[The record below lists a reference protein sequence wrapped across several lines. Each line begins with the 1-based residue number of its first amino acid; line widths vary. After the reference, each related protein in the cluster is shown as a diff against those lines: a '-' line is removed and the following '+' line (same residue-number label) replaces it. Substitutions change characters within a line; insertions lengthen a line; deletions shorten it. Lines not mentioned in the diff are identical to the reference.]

1 MLEKLDGEEM
11 AVEGPGHVSQVLSAH
26 CAYKGLGA
34 LGRLPGAFFLFSPPP
49 YSHPRGTMHVEAGQT
64 ASPSVAE
71 LARNHSPGGVVGRY
85 EQHN

>member
-11 AVEGPGHVSQVLSAH
+11 VVEGPGYVSQVLSAH

-49 YSHPRGTMHVEAGQT
+49 HSHPRDTMYVEAGQT
-64 ASPSVAE
+64 APKCGGNW
-71 LARNHSPGGVVGRY
+71 LGTTPGVCCRAI
-85 EQHN
+85 